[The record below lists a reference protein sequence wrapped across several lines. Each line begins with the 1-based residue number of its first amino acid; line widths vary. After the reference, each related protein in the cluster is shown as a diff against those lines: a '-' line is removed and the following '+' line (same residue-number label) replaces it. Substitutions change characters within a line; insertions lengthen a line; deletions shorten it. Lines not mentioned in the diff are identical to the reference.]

1 MRDPL
6 NISPNF
12 LDRLVSYIAPVAG
25 ARRMQARYTMAAA
38 GQMASGL
45 VTGVR
50 RLSASQEGTLQSWN
64 PRREQRLSETRALDN
79 TMQRAESLA
88 ANDGHAASCVDSL
101 ALNVVGPGLR
111 PQSYP
116 DAGALGITDD
126 QAQDFADSAEA
137 AWKVWCREAHAG
149 GTQHFD
155 DLQYESKRSMFITGE
170 FLHLPVWLEEPG
182 RTFGLALQPL
192 HPARLRTPGDLMH
205 RADIRGGVHLGP
217 YNRPR
222 GYFIA
227 SPPDNM
233 PLAGLTSQHFI
244 YVPRMVG
251 HRYACLH
258 RYHSGM
264 PEQVRGV
271 SILSPAMKQFR
282 DLADYVDYE
291 LVGALIAASFTVF
304 IETPQDIMG
313 AAGGGFSGSKAMGG
327 RDYALQV
334 QPGTLTTG
342 NPGDKPHIIS
352 STRPGPTFDAFYER
366 VLRAAAAS
374 TGQPYEMVSK
384 DFSKTNYSSAR
395 AALLEVWKLHTL
407 FQEWDVRGYLDPV
420 WSMVMEEAW
429 LRGMLAVPP
438 GAPSLYDSPAITR
451 AWLACVWTRPPRGQI
466 EPVKER
472 NAEQLA
478 LDSLTDTRTAICHAR
493 GLDFETVARTRQREE
508 RLLKKLGLEPKQ
520 TPPPAE
526 ASAAPENEPG
536 DDDETGDE
544 SATPEENDA

>member
-1 MRDPL
+1 MRDAL
-6 NISPNF
+6 NIQPN
-12 LDRLVSYIAPVAG
+12 LIDRLVNYVSPVAG
-25 ARRMQARYTMAAA
+25 ARRMQARYAMAAA

-45 VTGVR
+45 VAGVR

-64 PRREQRLSETRALDN
+64 PRREQRLSESRAIDN

-116 DAGALGITDD
+116 DATALGITDE
-126 QAQDFADSAEA
+126 QAQKFADSAEA
-137 AWKVWCREAHAG
+137 AWKIWCKEAHAG

-182 RTFGLALQPL
+182 RAFGLALQPL
-192 HPARLRTPGDLMH
+192 HPARLRTPGDLTH

-217 YNRPR
+217 YNRPK

-227 SPPDNM
+227 NPPDNM
-233 PLAGLTSQHFI
+233 PLAGLTSRHFI

-251 HRYACLH
+251 HRYACFH

-264 PEQVRGV
+264 PEQTRGV

-304 IETPQDIMG
+304 VETPVDMLNSN
-313 AAGGGFSGSKAMGG
+313 GGFGG
-327 RDYALQV
+327 EAATMDYGPQI
-334 QPGTLTTG
+334 QPGTMTVG
-342 NPGDKPHIIS
+342 QAGHKPHIIS
-352 STRPGPTFDAFYER
+352 SARPGPTFDAFYER

-374 TGQPYEMVSK
+374 TGQPYEMVAK

-407 FQEWDVRGYLDPV
+407 YQDWFIRGYLNCLWP
-420 WSMVMEEAW
+420 MVLEEAW
-429 LRGMLAVPP
+429 LRGLLAVPA
-438 GAPSLYDSPAITR
+438 GAPGLWDSPLITR
-451 AWLACVWTRPPRGQI
+451 AWLSGVWTRPPRGQI
-466 EPVKER
+466 DPVKER
-472 NAEQLA
+472 EAEALGLA
-478 LDSLTDTRTAICHAR
+478 SMTDTRTAICHGR
-493 GLDFETVARTRQREE
+493 GTDFETLAKTRQREE
-508 RLLKKLGLEPKQ
+508 LLLQRLNLKTE
-520 TPPPAE
+520 TPAAPPAVGKDD
-526 ASAAPENEPG
+526 ASQENEH
-536 DDDETGDE
+536 DQ
-544 SATPEENDA
+544 

>member
-1 MRDPL
+1 
-6 NISPNF
+6 
-12 LDRLVSYIAPVAG
+12 
-25 ARRMQARYTMAAA
+25 MQARYAMAAA

-313 AAGGGFSGSKAMGG
+313 AAGGGGFSGGKAMGG

-508 RLLKKLGLEPKQ
+508 RLIKKLGLEPKQ

-536 DDDETGDE
+536 DDDETGDDE
-544 SATPEENDA
+544 TPTQEGEEG